1 MKIYLKLLGKIQ
13 NNKTRAKKAVG
24 IVAMAVKLRYGSIHS
39 IPTNLSSNSTQQVEQ
54 VHNPVHNYVEEDM
67 QVINTD
73 VKVKDGLIHK
83 SSSNLIKT
91 GSGAVIA
98 VRTSVPPSEALKSTL
113 EIRSG
118 SIEGAEASTVDG
130 FVVKPPI
137 SRPSCS
143 KSLNSQTFGAK
154 TSLDNDSPDSDDSED
169 GTCSSPYSSSE
180 YLDQLL
186 SETLDNV
193 HSSSVSSSNNHQISE
208 VPEVSLDYE
217 ISDSEEIYDEESND
231 SDDKQ
236 IYSNSMSPGYKS
248 AKHDSYTDSVYQY
261 KYSTSP
267 SRLGRFLRREIYAN
281 KKEHELFSKDRTQ
294 DDLTSASKINISD
307 KRLKDKI
314 WRHPDFFG
322 LTKSKSSSRTPK
334 EDFVK
339 QHGEDAKTQ
348 LKEHLVSP
356 HTRCFK
362 NGLYREHQESY
373 DYYYNNQTGKL
384 LLIKNN
390 GKTGE
395 QEIFSFWTISKMQRL
410 ELLNHNHV
418 HKHWKLVEALRKKNV
433 EEKALVEAQNA
444 QKRELNEVVSPV
456 EAARRAGEYIKKNSK
471 TNNDI

>member
-1 MKIYLKLLGKIQ
+1 M
-13 NNKTRAKKAVG
+13 
-24 IVAMAVKLRYGSIHS
+24 
-39 IPTNLSSNSTQQVEQ
+39 
-54 VHNPVHNYVEEDM
+54 
-67 QVINTD
+67 
-73 VKVKDGLIHK
+73 
-83 SSSNLIKT
+83 
-91 GSGAVIA
+91 
-98 VRTSVPPSEALKSTL
+98 
-113 EIRSG
+113 
-118 SIEGAEASTVDG
+118 
-130 FVVKPPI
+130 
-137 SRPSCS
+137 
-143 KSLNSQTFGAK
+143 
-154 TSLDNDSPDSDDSED
+154 
-169 GTCSSPYSSSE
+169 
-180 YLDQLL
+180 
-186 SETLDNV
+186 
-193 HSSSVSSSNNHQISE
+193 
-208 VPEVSLDYE
+208 PEVCLDYE

-231 SDDKQ
+231 KQ

-248 AKHDSYTDSVYQY
+248 AKDDSYTDSVYQY

-267 SRLGRFLRREIYAN
+267 SRLDRFLRREIYAN
-281 KKEHELFSKDRTQ
+281 KKEHELFSKNRTQ

-322 LTKSKSSSRTPK
+322 FKKSKSSSKTPK
-334 EDFVK
+334 EDFFK
-339 QHGEDAKTQ
+339 QHGEDAKTE

-390 GKTGE
+390 VETGE

-433 EEKALVEAQNA
+433 EEKALVKAQTA
-444 QKRELNEVVSPV
+444 QKREENRLNEVVSPV